1 MTADSPV
8 RPEQSQP
15 DPPEPRKAEL
25 RSALR
30 TSRAALTE
38 ATRRQASA
46 QICAH
51 LLRLPELA
59 GPGPYVLYAANGNE
73 VDLDAAIAELL
84 QRDAVVSLPRVAGDV
99 LHPCLVT
106 SLEQLTVGHRGVREP
121 DAAATP
127 LDLAALRVVITPG
140 VGFDPNGN
148 RLGSGGGHY
157 DRLLATTTGAVVIGV
172 CFDAQ
177 VVPAMPV
184 EAHDRPVDILV
195 TESGIRRRG

>member
-8 RPEQSQP
+8 RPEQSRP
-15 DPPEPRKAEL
+15 DPPELRKAEL

-30 TSRAALTE
+30 AARAALTE

-46 QICAH
+46 QIGGQ
-51 LLRLPELA
+51 LLQLPELA
-59 GPGPYVLYAANGNE
+59 GPGPFLLYAANGNE

-84 QRDAVVSLPRVAGDV
+84 QRDAVVGLPRVAGDA
-99 LHPCLVT
+99 LHPCRITDLA
-106 SLEQLTVGHRGVREP
+106 QLTDGHRGVREP

-127 LDLAALRVVITPG
+127 LDLSALHVVVTPG
-140 VGFDPNGN
+140 VGFDADGN

-157 DRLLATTTGAVVIGV
+157 DRLLATTTVAVVIGV

-177 VVPAMPV
+177 VVPALPV
-184 EAHDRPVDILV
+184 EAHDRPVDILI
-195 TESGIRRRG
+195 TESGIRRLG